1 MHLKFSILNLFLLF
15 MRCRYCV
22 EAGGHSVRCVV
33 TRRDAGGGGGGEV
46 PHQKTEQVTQQGAQ
60 QDLEHICKH
69 RKRERN
75 LLAKSFL

>member
-60 QDLEHICKH
+60 QDLELQEPSEAARRH
-69 RKRERN
+69 RTPREHH
-75 LLAKSFL
+75 